1 MSPFPKSY
9 LIPYSVHCVII
20 SMSMIRTRW
29 HRYHHTPYILFL
41 RKASSGIEDT
51 SFELAYTLRRSRLPL
66 CLHFQHHRDYVRF
79 RNVEHTCKHEGSN
92 DIPSNDIP
100 NEMPSASPVVSL
112 KRRML
117 QIPTNFSV
125 AISGLSGF
133 CRDDISWP
141 AFISSLDLVAVRT
154 LGTPS
159 TLCGSVINVGRDK
172 ISIIWTALATDMDS
186 P

>member
-1 MSPFPKSY
+1 VYHSNHTFRVICFDEILVPSRWNMLYTSSIRIFLSHCPHVSVPK
-9 LIPYSVHCVII
+9 IVPDPIHSVHCVII

-100 NEMPSASPVVSL
+100 NEMPSASPRL
-112 KRRML
+112 FR
-117 QIPTNFSV
+117 
-125 AISGLSGF
+125 
-133 CRDDISWP
+133 
-141 AFISSLDLVAVRT
+141 
-154 LGTPS
+154 
-159 TLCGSVINVGRDK
+159 
-172 ISIIWTALATDMDS
+172 
-186 P
+186 